1 LPKPIPESR
10 GGKRKEGRKER
21 TNLKRIRL
29 GGFME
34 WVLWGGSGYRTLN
47 RKATQELLTKDTR
60 PAVERQVRLGKE
72 TEDMGTGH

>member
-1 LPKPIPESR
+1 
-10 GGKRKEGRKER
+10 
-21 TNLKRIRL
+21 
-29 GGFME
+29 ME